1 MTAVEK
7 KFYFRTILEAASN
20 AERIRDEHGCN
31 AVEIRPTADGR
42 AVLILN
48 VPDEKEEKQP

>member
-1 MTAVEK
+1 MAEK
-7 KFYFRTILEAASN
+7 KLYFRSVLEAASN
-20 AERIRDEHGCN
+20 AERIRDENGCTG
-31 AVEIRPTADGR
+31 VDVKPTPDGR